1 MSEKIQLVK
10 TGRVWK
16 FGDNINTD
24 LILPNTAF
32 RLPEKERNKMCF
44 YANRPGW
51 TDLVQPGDI
60 IVGGHNFGL
69 GSGRPVGSV
78 LQGCGI
84 IGLVAESIA
93 GLTLRNSVNVSL
105 PGIDC
110 PGVTELFEEGDI
122 ARIDYMSGKVEN
134 VTRNKSLQGKPLE
147 QLLAEIVVAGGVIPM
162 LIREGYVE
170 DHPTDAKAF

>member
-1 MSEKIQLVK
+1 MSEKIEMIR

-24 LILPNTAF
+24 LILPNSAF
-32 RLPEKERNKMCF
+32 RMAEKERNKMCF
-44 YANRPGW
+44 HANRPGW

-60 IVGGHNFGL
+60 IVGGHNFGM

-78 LQGCGI
+78 MRGCGI
-84 IGLVAESIA
+84 VGLVAESIN
-93 GLTLRNSVNVSL
+93 GLCLRNCVNVSL

-110 PGVTELFEEGDI
+110 PGVGAIFEEGDV

-162 LIREGYVE
+162 LIAEGYIE
-170 DHPTDAKAF
+170 EHPTDAVGF